1 MTRGAARE
9 RAATLNGSVMTRAEL
24 FEAPVRGGGC
34 RTEPPPL
41 PPPDDRNQLAPGA
54 LGTQPAAHFP
64 PAPCSVGYPGR
75 SREWLR
81 PCLFGALPPAA
92 GLMAVLSAVGHAVL
106 AHLVR
111 HNPLPKGGAM
121 DRLLRSTHERHGRK
135 KFWHWWRDS
144 RVDPPPSGAK
154 MATFP
159 GLADPSFHPRREVI
173 PYPDRPGLFSRIG
186 TGGRV
191 SPLAKAL

>member
-1 MTRGAARE
+1 MSRGPASRPTFRRHLHRHWARLGPRHQGRYMAPFRSGEVAAGPSHPASAALDHTPSTTGTNWR
-9 RAATLNGSVMTRAEL
+9 RARWGHSR
-24 FEAPVRGGGC
+24 
-34 RTEPPPL
+34 PPTSP
-41 PPPDDRNQLAPGA
+41 
-54 LGTQPAAHFP
+54 
-64 PAPCSVGYPGR
+64 PCSVGYPGR

-92 GLMAVLSAVGHAVL
+92 GLMAVLSAVGHAVP

-144 RVDPPPSGAK
+144 RVDPFRASQTPV
-154 MATFP
+154 FI
-159 GLADPSFHPRREVI
+159 R
-173 PYPDRPGLFSRIG
+173 
-186 TGGRV
+186 GGR
-191 SPLAKAL
+191 